1 MLNCLGRK
9 LSVLALAILL
19 SLAATEFA
27 AAQAETPAAYPVP
40 PDPRE
45 CVIEPAT
52 VEQIGVILGTPIA
65 ETTEIATPF
74 VPPVGEPVDPE
85 TSAAVI
91 ATLRQVFACAN
102 AGDPLRVASFFTD
115 DFVRNFFGGVPREDL
130 LDFLA
135 VPPQPLPE
143 DQKRIIIR
151 FGEVRL
157 LPDGRAG
164 VLIVLDEPDDPRSE
178 EPDFAILELVNG
190 RWLVDELHEDRGA
203 VGTPATGTPAASNRR
218 AGQRFV
224 SDWSPVI
231 PLTNL
236 QAF

>member
-1 MLNCLGRK
+1 MLGCLGPK
-9 LSVLALAILL
+9 FSVPALAILL
-19 SLAATEFA
+19 TLAATEFA
-27 AAQAETPAAYPVP
+27 AAQAATPAAYPVA

-45 CVIEPAT
+45 CVNAPTA
-52 VEQIGVILGTPIA
+52 VEEIGVILGTPVA
-65 ETTEIATPF
+65 EPADSATPF
-74 VPPVGEPVDPE
+74 VPPAGEPADAE

-102 AGDPLRVASFFTD
+102 AGDPLRVASHFTD
-115 DFVRNFFGGVPREDL
+115 DFMRNFFGGVPREDL

-135 VPPQPLPE
+135 IPPQPLPE

-178 EPDFAILELVNG
+178 EPDFAILKRVEG
-190 RWLVDELHEDRGA
+190 RWLVDELHEDGGA
-203 VGTPATGTPAASNRR
+203 AGTEAIGTPEA
-218 AGQRFV
+218 
-224 SDWSPVI
+224 
-231 PLTNL
+231 
-236 QAF
+236 